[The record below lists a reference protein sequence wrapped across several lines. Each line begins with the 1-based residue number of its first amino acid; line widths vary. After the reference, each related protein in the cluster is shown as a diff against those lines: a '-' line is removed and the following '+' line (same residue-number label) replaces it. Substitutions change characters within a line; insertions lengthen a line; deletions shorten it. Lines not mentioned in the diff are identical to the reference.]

1 MGEDRHGRRRET
13 RCWGGSGVAQMVAQR
28 HGLVGASTAA
38 RNPARSA
45 GRPELRMAGGKDEV
59 IGRTYLVNC
68 ALAVSREEVER
79 VGVRAAG
86 VSRMKHHGNSSFA
99 QALFKVLPSLKKGFN
114 LFTVSNKAIW
124 RLLQTWNM

>member
-1 MGEDRHGRRRET
+1 
-13 RCWGGSGVAQMVAQR
+13 MVAQR

-38 RNPARSA
+38 RGPILVAKLC
-45 GRPELRMAGGKDEV
+45 GRPELRMAGGNDEV
-59 IGRTYLVNC
+59 IGRTYLVYC

-99 QALFKVLPSLKKGFN
+99 QASF
-114 LFTVSNKAIW
+114 
-124 RLLQTWNM
+124 